1 MRKNILV
8 FVLFA
13 CSSLAGCSKDAEI
26 NTAMKDLNEFTT
38 QLVQRIESAQGSVEG
53 IDEAQRF
60 FDSKKQEMQ
69 KKLGVL
75 KGARG
80 FQVSDET
87 KKSMTE
93 SITKNMTSLASLQ
106 IKYVARSM
114 KDPNHK
120 SKFEKLVKDYRDL
133 LIS

>member
-1 MRKNILV
+1 MRKKILV

-13 CSSLAGCSKDAEI
+13 CLSLAGCSKDAEI
-26 NTAMKDLNEFTT
+26 NTAMKDLDEFTT
-38 QLVQRIESAQGSVEG
+38 QLIQRIESAQGSVVG

-69 KKLGVL
+69 KKLSVL

-80 FQVSDET
+80 FQVSEET

-93 SITKNMTSLASLQ
+93 SLTKNITSLASLQ
-106 IKYVARSM
+106 IKYVARSVQ
-114 KDPNHK
+114 DPNHK

-133 LIS
+133 LTS

>member
-1 MRKNILV
+1 
-8 FVLFA
+8 
-13 CSSLAGCSKDAEI
+13 
-26 NTAMKDLNEFTT
+26 
-38 QLVQRIESAQGSVEG
+38 
-53 IDEAQRF
+53 
-60 FDSKKQEMQ
+60 MQ
-69 KKLGVL
+69 KKLSVL

-106 IKYVARSM
+106 IKYVARSVQ
-114 KDPNHK
+114 DPNHK

>member
-38 QLVQRIESAQGSVEG
+38 QLIQRIESAQGSVEG
-53 IDEAQRF
+53 IDDAQRF

-80 FQVSDET
+80 FQVSEET

-93 SITKNMTSLASLQ
+93 SLTKNITSLASLQ
-106 IKYVARSM
+106 IKYVARSV

-120 SKFEKLVKDYRDL
+120 SRFEKLVKDYRDL
-133 LIS
+133 LTS